1 MIDGTLIFDTEIDN
15 KGFTKGA
22 NTIKKQGI
30 ALTNSFSKLGKILA
44 GVFTITALV
53 QFSKKAIDVASD
65 IQEVQNVVDT
75 AFGDMAYKME
85 QFAENS
91 IEAFGMSKLSAKQT
105 GSTFM
110 AMASGMNIA
119 SESASDMSIQLTAL
133 AGDMASFYNKTTDIT
148 STALKS
154 IFTGETETL
163 KQFGIVMTETN
174 LETFRM
180 NQGIKT
186 AYKNMT
192 QAQKVQLR
200 YNYVMEQTKL
210 AQGDFLKTQ
219 GSWANQ
225 TRILSENFKELMSVL
240 GSGLVKALTPA
251 IQVVNMFVK
260 KLIELANSIAKVFGG
275 RQVEVQNEQT
285 EAVKGTTKAEKKLE
299 DQIKDTTKAN
309 NKALAGFDT
318 IMKLS
323 EKTAEASGGG
333 AGAGEL
339 PISTPYDLS
348 TLTSGSKEI
357 GMLEDVDFSKLINS
371 LNRLRDALSRFGNNI
386 FNGLKWGYD
395 NVIKPL
401 GEFIITEALPRFF
414 DTLANSLDIFNEA
427 LEKIAPIFADWYTN
441 YIRPLAEFTADKF
454 LEFWDKLN
462 EKLKGAKEWLSDT
475 TIFED
480 LRTIFTKLQEI
491 MKPLIEDL
499 ITFIEW
505 IGEIAL
511 DTASIEV
518 KWFFEDLEDVIG
530 AIADLIRGDFDSAWQ
545 HLREL
550 LIDNRIDKAKEKFE
564 NIKSKIVEVA
574 DAIKSNFTKEKMDE
588 AFFNIGQSFGNAVK
602 SMLEKKQDIEDFINN
617 SIKPLFTKEKWL
629 EIFNGLKDAMFSTIE
644 NIKSWFTLDKWKEMG
659 GNLYNGLAGGIN
671 NAIDGIQNL
680 VNTAIDFFNSIIDG
694 YNSIAEEVPFM
705 STIDN
710 ISTVD
715 FSKYKLKV
723 PKLANGTVV
732 PANNGEF
739 LAMLGDNKKETEV
752 VSPLSTIKQAIKEVM
767 SEMGQQNLTATVP
780 VYWNGE
786 KIYEQIEKVKAR
798 RGSRLVRGGI

>member
-1 MIDGTLIFDTEIDN
+1 MTEVN
-15 KGFTKGA
+15 LEAFRLS
-22 NTIKKQGI
+22 QGI
-30 ALTNSFSKLGKILA
+30 
-44 GVFTITALV
+44 
-53 QFSKKAIDVASD
+53 
-65 IQEVQNVVDT
+65 E
-75 AFGDMAYKME
+75 
-85 QFAENS
+85 
-91 IEAFGMSKLSAKQT
+91 
-105 GSTFM
+105 
-110 AMASGMNIA
+110 
-119 SESASDMSIQLTAL
+119 
-133 AGDMASFYNKTTDIT
+133 T
-148 STALKS
+148 S
-154 IFTGETETL
+154 
-163 KQFGIVMTETN
+163 
-174 LETFRM
+174 
-180 NQGIKT
+180 
-186 AYKNMT
+186 YKNMT

-200 YNYVMEQTKL
+200 YNYVMGQTKL

-225 TRILSENFKELMSVL
+225 TRILSENFKELMSIL
-240 GSGLVKALTPA
+240 GSGLVKVLTPA

-275 RQVEVQNEQT
+275 NQVEVQNKQT
-285 EAVKGTTKAEKKLE
+285 EAVKGTTKAEEKLE
-299 DQIKDTTKAN
+299 DKIKDTTKAN
-309 NKALAGFDT
+309 KKALAGFDT

-323 EKTAEASGGG
+323 EKTAEASSGGVG
-333 AGAGEL
+333 GGEL

-401 GEFIITEALPRFF
+401 GEFTITEALPRFF

-480 LRTIFTKLQEI
+480 LRTIFAKLQEI

-574 DAIKSNFTKEKMDE
+574 EAIKSNFTKEKMDE

-659 GNLYNGLAGGIN
+659 DNLYNGLAGGIN

-680 VNTAIDFFNSIIDG
+680 VNTAIGFFNKIIDG

>member
-1 MIDGTLIFDTEIDN
+1 MN
-15 KGFTKGA
+15 K
-22 NTIKKQGI
+22 
-30 ALTNSFSKLGKILA
+30 L
-44 GVFTITALV
+44 
-53 QFSKKAIDVASD
+53 
-65 IQEVQNVVDT
+65 
-75 AFGDMAYKME
+75 
-85 QFAENS
+85 
-91 IEAFGMSKLSAKQT
+91 
-105 GSTFM
+105 
-110 AMASGMNIA
+110 
-119 SESASDMSIQLTAL
+119 
-133 AGDMASFYNKTTDIT
+133 
-148 STALKS
+148 
-154 IFTGETETL
+154 ETETL
-163 KQFGIVMTETN
+163 KQFGIVMTEVN
-174 LETFRM
+174 LEAFRLS
-180 NQGIKT
+180 QGIET
-186 AYKNMT
+186 SYKNMT

-225 TRILSENFKELMSVL
+225 TRILSENFKELMSIL
-240 GSGLVKALTPA
+240 GSGLVKVLTPA

-323 EKTAEASGGG
+323 EKTVEASGGG

-401 GEFIITEALPRFF
+401 GEFTITEALPRFF

-462 EKLKGAKEWLSDT
+462 EKLNGAKEWLSDT

-518 KWFFEDLEDVIG
+518 KWFFEDLEDIIG

-574 DAIKSNFTKEKMDE
+574 DAIKANFTKEKMDE
-588 AFFNIGQSFGNAVK
+588 AFFNIGESFGNAVK

-659 GNLYNGLAGGIN
+659 SNLYNGLAGGIN

-723 PKLANGTVV
+723 PKLASGTVV

-767 SEMGQQNLTATVP
+767 AEMGQQNLTATVP

>member
-1 MIDGTLIFDTEIDN
+1 MN
-15 KGFTKGA
+15 K
-22 NTIKKQGI
+22 
-30 ALTNSFSKLGKILA
+30 L
-44 GVFTITALV
+44 
-53 QFSKKAIDVASD
+53 
-65 IQEVQNVVDT
+65 
-75 AFGDMAYKME
+75 
-85 QFAENS
+85 
-91 IEAFGMSKLSAKQT
+91 
-105 GSTFM
+105 
-110 AMASGMNIA
+110 
-119 SESASDMSIQLTAL
+119 
-133 AGDMASFYNKTTDIT
+133 
-148 STALKS
+148 
-154 IFTGETETL
+154 ETETL
-163 KQFGIVMTETN
+163 KQFGIVMTEVN
-174 LETFRM
+174 LEAFRLS
-180 NQGIKT
+180 QGIET
-186 AYKNMT
+186 SYKNMT

-225 TRILSENFKELMSVL
+225 TRILSENFKELMSIL

-275 RQVEVQNEQT
+275 NQVEVQNKQT
-285 EAVKGTTKAEKKLE
+285 EAVKGTTKAEEKLE
-299 DQIKDTTKAN
+299 DKIKDTTKAN
-309 NKALAGFDT
+309 KKALAGFDT

-401 GEFIITEALPRFF
+401 GEFTITEALPRFF

-574 DAIKSNFTKEKMDE
+574 DAIKANFTKEKMDE
-588 AFFNIGQSFGNAVK
+588 AFFNIGESFGNAVK

-723 PKLANGTVV
+723 PKLASGTVV